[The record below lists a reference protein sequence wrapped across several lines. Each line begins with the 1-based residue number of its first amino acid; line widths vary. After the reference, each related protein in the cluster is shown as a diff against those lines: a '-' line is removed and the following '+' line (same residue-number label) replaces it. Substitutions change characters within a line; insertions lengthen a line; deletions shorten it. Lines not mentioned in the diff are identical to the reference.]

1 MAITGG
7 IHFSITYHSEVS
19 IAFKTMPFYPT
30 LHPYTKPFQNKN
42 KNCYLERM
50 CRKLTPEHG

>member
-42 KNCYLERM
+42 KNCYLE
-50 CRKLTPEHG
+50 KNVQKANS